1 MASHKVKIALLVAVI
16 GAILC
21 CALGRHLFSSY
32 YDMTWGASAF
42 IMHSPPYGV
51 HYPKRMLQVGVVSGV
66 LGLAIGWLS
75 AWYWQRNRP

>member
-1 MASHKVKIALLVAVI
+1 MSSRKLKISLLVAVI
-16 GAILC
+16 SAIVF
-21 CALGRHLFSSY
+21 CALGRDLFSSY

-51 HYPKRMLQVGVVSGV
+51 HYPKRMLQVSVVSGV
-66 LGLAIGWLS
+66 LGFVIGWLS